1 MYHKYIHI
9 QNNYCRY
16 CRCFENCKTWACETS
31 SFSAL
36 RLVLTRV
43 EVCVVGIRGE
53 CWGCYAAYDIR
64 LYPIKDLIM
73 WSKVSE
79 LMFLVGVFIAT
90 GSRGRGFFLSVTR
103 HVLCILTTQRA
114 WCSCQRHLVSWNCEW
129 QAARWRL
136 MKWKALQTT
145 IEIYRAHMKC
155 CVKTGLVGRTAPCDS
170 SVASIESIVSVD
182 VCAVER
188 SRRISAT
195 LFTSRRLRDAHQNI
209 PKFNGL
215 VSRKIYRKAPY
226 LMGKSVVSCRFSL

>member
-1 MYHKYIHI
+1 MGLWNK
-9 QNNYCRY
+9 QL
-16 CRCFENCKTWACETS
+16 
-31 SFSAL
+31 L
-36 RLVLTRV
+36 RLTAGSNQGRGLCRDVSWGVLRMLCSLRHPTLSNQ
-43 EVCVVGIRGE
+43 GP
-53 CWGCYAAYDIR
+53 DH
-64 LYPIKDLIM
+64 
-73 WSKVSE
+73 
-79 LMFLVGVFIAT
+79 VFIAT
-90 GSRGRGFFLSVTR
+90 GSRGRWFFLSMTR
-103 HVLCILTTQRA
+103 RVLCILTTQRA
-114 WCSCQRHLVSWNCEW
+114 WCSCQRHLESWNCEW

-145 IEIYRAHMKC
+145 REIYRAHMKC